1 VQHYPNV
8 FPKDR
13 SMSARSLNW
22 LKFGGLVALAFA
34 LGLLFAGLLDLPNR
48 SSAQEQARQA
58 AIAQVPAPSIPAARP
73 LQELSEAFAA
83 VAEHV
88 KPTVVYIR
96 SQRTEQTTRQRVP
109 PGMERFFPR
118 FRQQPDIEQ
127 GSGSGFVVSADGFIL
142 TNNHVVEGAEQVTVR
157 LLDRREFKAKVVG
170 TDANTDVAVLKIDAR
185 GLQPVALGNSDDA
198 RVGEWV
204 LAIGNPL
211 GEGLTFTVT
220 SGIVS
225 AKGRALQGL
234 PGRGQGS
241 IQDFIQTD
249 AAINPGNSGGPLVSV
264 RGEVIGIN
272 SAIASE
278 TGFYSGY
285 GFAIPIN
292 LARTVM
298 NQLIETGSVHRA
310 ALGVSIDNVTLND
323 AAYVGLPEIRGVVV
337 KDIPSDD
344 SPAKAAGIQP
354 GDVII
359 AVDGKPV
366 ERVGQLQQVIGFR
379 KPGEVVKVEVARKG
393 GVRKTVNVKLQ
404 ALNEQPQV
412 AAADEGGPDEAGS
425 SGAAMNRL
433 GISVEPVTPDVA
445 QQLQLP
451 PNMRGLVVTD
461 VTPGGPAWQT
471 LYDDPQ
477 QNGPD
482 VILSVEGKP
491 VRTEADLRNALKAE
505 KPGSIVTLG
514 IYNPRAQGRRVER
527 IRLGDK

>member
-1 VQHYPNV
+1 
-8 FPKDR
+8 
-13 SMSARSLNW
+13 MSARSLNW

-34 LGLLFAGLLDLPNR
+34 LGLLFAGLLDLPSR
-48 SSAQEQARQA
+48 SSAQQSRTA
-58 AIAQVPAPSIPAARP
+58 ALPQVPAPTIPAARP
-73 LQELSEAFAA
+73 LQDLSESFAA

-88 KPTVVYIR
+88 KPSVVYIR
-96 SQRTEQTTRQRVP
+96 SQRTERAAPQRVP

-118 FRQQPDIEQ
+118 FRQQPEIEQ
-127 GSGSGFVVSADGFIL
+127 GSGSGFLVSRDGYIL

-170 TDANTDVAVLKIDAR
+170 SDPNTDVAVLKIDASN
-185 GLQPVALGNSDDA
+185 LPPMALGNSDDA

-225 AKGRALQGL
+225 AKGRALNGL
-234 PGRGQGS
+234 PRAGQGS

-298 NQLIETGSVHRA
+298 NQLIESGKVHRA
-310 ALGVSIDNVTLND
+310 ALGVSIAEVTLTD
-323 AAYVGLPEIRGVVV
+323 AEYVGLPAIRGVVV

-344 SPAKAAGIQP
+344 SPARAAGIEA
-354 GDVII
+354 GDII
-359 AVDGKPV
+359 VAVDGKPV
-366 ERVGQLQQVIGFR
+366 EYVGQLQQIIGFR

-393 GVRKTVNVKLQ
+393 GARKTIDVKLQ
-404 ALNEQPQV
+404 ALNDAPQV
-412 AAADEGGPDEAGS
+412 ASRDTPGGPGEAAEE
-425 SGAAMNRL
+425 GAAMNRL
-433 GISVEPVTPDVA
+433 GISVEPVSPDAAVE
-445 QQLQLP
+445 LQLP
-451 PNMRGLVVTD
+451 ADTRGLIVTD
-461 VTPGGPAWQT
+461 VVPGGPAWEV
-471 LYDDPQ
+471 LLDDPQ
-477 QNGPD
+477 RGGPD
-482 VILSVEGKP
+482 IILSIEGKP
-491 VRTEADLRNALKAE
+491 VRTEADLRKALLAE
-505 KPGSIVTLG
+505 KPGSIVTLRV
-514 IYNPRAQGRRVER
+514 YNARAQNRRVER
-527 IRLGDK
+527 IRLGSD

>member
-1 VQHYPNV
+1 
-8 FPKDR
+8 
-13 SMSARSLNW
+13 MSSRSLNW

-58 AIAQVPAPSIPAARP
+58 AAIAQVPTPSIPAARP

-83 VAEHV
+83 VSEHV

-127 GSGSGFVVSADGFIL
+127 GSGSGFVVSADGYIL

-170 TDANTDVAVLKIDAR
+170 SDANTDVAVLKIDAK

-298 NQLIETGSVHRA
+298 TQLIETGAVHRA

-337 KDIPSDD
+337 KDIPSED
-344 SPAKAAGIQP
+344 SPAKAAGIEP

-379 KPGEVVKVEVARKG
+379 KPGDLVKVEVARKG
-393 GVRKTVNVKLQ
+393 GVRKTVTVKLQ
-404 ALNEQPQV
+404 ALNEQRQL
-412 AAADEGGPDEAGS
+412 AAADQNESGDDSGNA
-425 SGAAMNRL
+425 GAAMNRL
-433 GISVEPVTPDVA
+433 GVSVEPVTSELA

-451 PNMRGLVVTD
+451 TNMRGLLVTD
-461 VTPGGPAWQT
+461 VTPGGPAWET
-471 LYDDPQ
+471 LFDDPQ
-477 QNGPD
+477 RNGPD
-482 VILSVEGKP
+482 IILSVEGKP
-491 VRTEADLRNALKAE
+491 VRTEAELRNALKAE

>member
-1 VQHYPNV
+1 VQTDPNA
-8 FPKDR
+8 FLKDR
-13 SMSARSLNW
+13 SMSSRSLNW

-48 SSAQEQARQA
+48 SAAQEQGRQA
-58 AIAQVPAPSIPAARP
+58 NAIAKVPAPSIPAALP

-88 KPTVVYIR
+88 KPSVVYIR
-96 SQRTEQTTRQRVP
+96 SRRTETAGRQQRIP

-118 FRQQPDIEQ
+118 FRQRDEIEQ
-127 GSGSGFVVSADGFIL
+127 GSGSGFVVSADGYIL

-157 LLDRREFKAKVVG
+157 LLDRREFKAKVIG
-170 TDANTDVAVLKIDAR
+170 TDPNTDVAVLKIDAK
-185 GLQPVALGNSDDA
+185 GLPPVALGNSEDA

-298 NQLIETGSVHRA
+298 NQLVETGSVHRA
-310 ALGVSIDNVTLND
+310 ALGVSIDNVTLED

-337 KDIPSDD
+337 KDIPNDD
-344 SPAKAAGIQP
+344 SPAKAAGIMP
-354 GDVII
+354 GDVIVS
-359 AVDGKPV
+359 VDSKPV

-379 KPGEVVKVEVARKG
+379 KPGDVVKVEVARKG
-393 GVRKTVNVKLQ
+393 GVRKTYDVRLQ
-404 ALNEQPQV
+404 ALNDKPQL
-412 AAADEGGPDEAGS
+412 AGLDESDTDRAGTAGGS
-425 SGAAMNRL
+425 VNRM
-433 GISVEPVTPDVA
+433 GISVEPVTADLA

-451 PNMRGLVVTD
+451 QNMRGLIVTD
-461 VTPGGPAWQT
+461 VTPGGPAWET
-471 LYDDPQ
+471 LVDDPR
-477 QNGPD
+477 NGPD
-482 VILSVEGKP
+482 IILSVEGKP
-491 VRTEADLRNALKAE
+491 VKTEADLRNALKLE
-505 KPGSIVTLG
+505 KPGSIVSIG
-514 IYNPRAQGRRVER
+514 VYNARAQSRRVDR
-527 IRLGDK
+527 IRLGD

>member
-1 VQHYPNV
+1 
-8 FPKDR
+8 
-13 SMSARSLNW
+13 MSSRSLNW
-22 LKFGGLVALAFA
+22 LKFGSLVALAFA
-34 LGLLFAGLLDLPNR
+34 LGLLFTGLLDLPNR
-48 SSAQEQARQA
+48 TAAQEQGRRTG
-58 AIAQVPAPSIPAARP
+58 AIANVPAPSIPAALP

-83 VAEHV
+83 VSDHV
-88 KPTVVYIR
+88 KPSVVYIR
-96 SQRTEQTTRQRVP
+96 SQRTATAGRNRLP
-109 PGMERFFPR
+109 PGMERLFPR
-118 FRQQPDIEQ
+118 FRQRDDIEQ
-127 GSGSGFVVSADGFIL
+127 GSGSGFVVSSDGYIL
-142 TNNHVVEGAEQVTVR
+142 TNNHVVEGAEEVTVR

-170 TDANTDVAVLKIDAR
+170 TDPNTDVAVLKIDAKN
-185 GLQPVALGNSDDA
+185 LPPVALGNSEDA

-323 AAYVGLPEIRGVVV
+323 ATYVGLPEIRGVVV

-344 SPAKAAGIQP
+344 SPAKAAGILP
-354 GDVII
+354 GDVIV
-359 AVDGKPV
+359 AVDSKPV

-379 KPGEVVKVEVARKG
+379 KPGDVVKVEVARKG
-393 GVRKTVNVKLQ
+393 GVRKTFEVKLQ
-404 ALNEQPQV
+404 ALNDQPQL
-412 AAADEGGPDEAGS
+412 AGADEGDPDRADATEGS
-425 SGAAMNRL
+425 VMSRL
-433 GISVEPVTPDVA
+433 GISVEPVTADVA

-451 PNMRGLVVTD
+451 ANMRGLVVTD
-461 VTPGGPAWQT
+461 VTPGGPAWET
-471 LYDDPQ
+471 LVDDPR
-477 QNGPD
+477 NGPD
-482 VILSVEGKP
+482 IILSVEGKP
-491 VRTEADLRNALKAE
+491 VKTEAELRNALKAE

-514 IYNPRAQGRRVER
+514 IYNARAQARRVDRVKLSE
-527 IRLGDK
+527 

>member
-1 VQHYPNV
+1 
-8 FPKDR
+8 
-13 SMSARSLNW
+13 MSARSLNW

-34 LGLLFAGLLDLPNR
+34 LGLLFAGLLDLPSR
-48 SSAQEQARQA
+48 SSAQEQSRRGTT
-58 AIAQVPAPSIPAARP
+58 IAQVPAPSIPAARP

-118 FRQQPDIEQ
+118 FHQQPDIEQ

-157 LLDRREFKAKVVG
+157 LLDRREFKAKVIG
-170 TDANTDVAVLKIDAR
+170 SDANTDVAVLKIDAK
-185 GLQPVALGNSDDA
+185 GLQPVSLGNSDDA

-220 SGIVS
+220 SGIIS
-225 AKGRALQGL
+225 AQGRALQGL

-249 AAINPGNSGGPLVSV
+249 AAINPGNSGGPLVNV

-292 LARTVM
+292 LAHTVM
-298 NQLIETGSVHRA
+298 DQLIATGSVHRA

-337 KDIPSDD
+337 KDIPNDD

-379 KPGEVVKVEVARKG
+379 KPGDEVKVEVARKG
-393 GVRKTVNVKLQ
+393 GVRKTFNVKLQ
-404 ALNEQPQV
+404 ALNDQPQV
-412 AAADEGGPDEAGS
+412 ASADESENNDSAETGGT
-425 SGAAMNRL
+425 AMNRL

-451 PNMRGLVVTD
+451 NSMRGLVVTD
-461 VTPGGPAWQT
+461 VTPGGPAWET
-471 LYDDPQ
+471 LLDDPQ
-477 QNGPD
+477 RNGPD
-482 VILSVEGKP
+482 IILSVEGKP
-491 VRTEADLRNALKAE
+491 VKTEADLRNALKGE

-514 IYNPRAQGRRVER
+514 IYNPRAQGKRVER
-527 IRLGDK
+527 IKLGDK

>member
-1 VQHYPNV
+1 
-8 FPKDR
+8 
-13 SMSARSLNW
+13 MSARSLNW

-34 LGLLFAGLLDLPNR
+34 LGLLFAGLLDLPSR
-48 SSAQEQARQA
+48 SSAQEQNRRGT

-118 FRQQPDIEQ
+118 FHQQPDIEQ
-127 GSGSGFVVSADGFIL
+127 GSGSGFVISADGYIL

-157 LLDRREFKAKVVG
+157 LLDRREFKAKVIG
-170 TDANTDVAVLKIDAR
+170 TDANTDVAVLKIDAK

-344 SPAKAAGIQP
+344 SPAKAAGIEP

-379 KPGEVVKVEVARKG
+379 KPGDVVKVEIARKG
-393 GVRKTVNVKLQ
+393 GVRKTFNVKLQ
-404 ALNEQPQV
+404 ALNDQPQL
-412 AAADEGGPDEAGS
+412 AATDQGDSDE
-425 SGAAMNRL
+425 SGDTGTAMNRL
-433 GISVEPVTPDVA
+433 GISVEPVTAEAA

-451 PNMRGLVVTD
+451 NNMRGLIVTD
-461 VTPGGPAWQT
+461 VTPGGPSWET
-471 LYDDPQ
+471 LLDDPQ
-477 QNGPD
+477 RNGPD
-482 VILSVEGKP
+482 IILSVEGKP
-491 VRTEADLRNALKAE
+491 VKTEADLRNALKSE

>member
-1 VQHYPNV
+1 
-8 FPKDR
+8 
-13 SMSARSLNW
+13 MSARSLNW

-48 SSAQEQARQA
+48 SSAQEQARTTP
-58 AIAQVPAPSIPAARP
+58 AIAPVAAPVIPAARP
-73 LQELSEAFAA
+73 LQDLSEAFAA

-88 KPTVVYIR
+88 KPSVVYIR
-96 SQRTEQTTRQRVP
+96 SQRTEHATQQRVP

-118 FRQQPDIEQ
+118 FRSQPEIEQ
-127 GSGSGFVVSADGFIL
+127 GSGSGFIISSDGYIL

-157 LLDRREFKAKVVG
+157 LLDRREFKAKVIG
-170 TDANTDVAVLKIDAR
+170 TDPNTDVAVVKIDAKN
-185 GLQPVALGNSDDA
+185 LPPVALGNSDDA

-225 AKGRALQGL
+225 AKGRALNGL

-292 LARTVM
+292 LVRTVM
-298 NQLIETGSVHRA
+298 NQLIETGTVHRA
-310 ALGVSIDNVTLND
+310 ALGVQIDNVSLND

-337 KDIPSDD
+337 KDIPTDD
-344 SPAKAAGIQP
+344 SPAKAAGIEP
-354 GDVII
+354 GDII
-359 AVDGKPV
+359 VAVDNKPV
-366 ERVGQLQQVIGFR
+366 EYVGQLQQVIGFR
-379 KPGEVVKVEVARKG
+379 KPGDVVKVEVARKG
-393 GVRKTVNVKLQ
+393 GVHKTFNVKLEP
-404 ALNEQPQV
+404 LNDTPQV
-412 AAADEGGPDEAGS
+412 ASADDEDTDRMNDASG
-425 SGAAMNRL
+425 GAAMTRL
-433 GISVEPVTPDVA
+433 GISVEPVTPQIV

-451 PNMRGLVVTD
+451 SDARGLVVTD
-461 VTPGGPAWQT
+461 VTPGGPAWDV
-471 LYDDPQ
+471 LVDDPQ
-477 QNGPD
+477 RGGPD
-482 VILSVEGKP
+482 IILSVEGKA
-491 VRTEADLRNALKAE
+491 VKTEGELRKALQAE
-505 KPGSIVTLG
+505 KPGSIVTLR
-514 IYNPRAQGRRVER
+514 IYNPRTQSRRVER
-527 IRLGDK
+527 VKLGDTGK

>member
-1 VQHYPNV
+1 
-8 FPKDR
+8 
-13 SMSARSLNW
+13 MSARSLNW

-48 SSAQEQARQA
+48 SSAQEQGRATS
-58 AIAQVPAPSIPAARP
+58 AIAPVAAPSIPAARP

-88 KPTVVYIR
+88 KPSVVYIR
-96 SQRTEQTTRQRVP
+96 SQRTDHTTQQRIP

-118 FRQQPDIEQ
+118 FRQQPEVEQ
-127 GSGSGFVVSADGFIL
+127 GSGSGFIVSADGYIL

-170 TDANTDVAVLKIDAR
+170 TDPNTDVAVVKIDAKN
-185 GLQPVALGNSDDA
+185 LPPVALGNSDDA

-225 AKGRALQGL
+225 AKGRALNGL

-285 GFAIPIN
+285 GFAIPMN
-292 LARTVM
+292 LVRTVM
-298 NQLIETGSVHRA
+298 TQLIESGVVHRA
-310 ALGVSIDNVTLND
+310 ALGVQIDNVSLND

-337 KDIPSDD
+337 KDIPTDD
-344 SPAKAAGIQP
+344 SPAKVAGIEP
-354 GDVII
+354 GDII
-359 AVDGKPV
+359 VAVDGKPV
-366 ERVGQLQQVIGFR
+366 EYVGQLQQVIGFR
-379 KPGEVVKVEVARKG
+379 KPGDVVKVEVARKG
-393 GVRKTVNVKLQ
+393 GVHKTFNVKLQ
-404 ALNEQPQV
+404 PLNDAPQV
-412 AAADEGGPDEAGS
+412 AAASEDSNQSLGPA
-425 SGAAMNRL
+425 GAAMGRL
-433 GISVEPVTPDVA
+433 GISVEPLTADA
-445 QQLQLP
+445 RQQLQLP
-451 PNMRGLVVTD
+451 ADVQGLIVSD
-461 VTPGGPAWQT
+461 VTPGGPAWDV
-471 LYDDPQ
+471 LVDDPQ
-477 QNGPD
+477 RGGPD
-482 VILSVEGKP
+482 IILSVEGKS
-491 VRTEADLRNALKAE
+491 VRSEADLRKAIQGE
-505 KPGSIVTLG
+505 KPGGIVTLR

-527 IRLGDK
+527 IRLADGR

>member
-1 VQHYPNV
+1 
-8 FPKDR
+8 
-13 SMSARSLNW
+13 MSSRSLNW

-48 SSAQEQARQA
+48 TAAQEQGRQA
-58 AIAQVPAPSIPAARP
+58 TSIAKVPAPSIPAALP
-73 LQELSEAFAA
+73 LQNLSEAFAA

-88 KPTVVYIR
+88 KPSVVYIR
-96 SQRTEQTTRQRVP
+96 SQRSEGEARQRVP

-118 FRQQPDIEQ
+118 FKQRDDIEQ
-127 GSGSGFVVSADGFIL
+127 GSGSGFVVSSDGFIL

-157 LLDRREFKAKVVG
+157 LLDRREFKAKVIG
-170 TDANTDVAVLKIDAR
+170 TDPNTDVAVLKIDAK
-185 GLQPVALGNSDDA
+185 GLPPVALGNSEDA

-298 NQLIETGSVHRA
+298 NQLVETGSVHRA
-310 ALGVSIDNVTLND
+310 ALGVSIDNVTLED

-344 SPAKAAGIQP
+344 SPAKAAGILP
-354 GDVII
+354 GDVIV
-359 AVDGKPV
+359 AVDSKPV

-379 KPGEVVKVEVARKG
+379 KPGDVVKVEVARKG
-393 GVRKTVNVKLQ
+393 GVRKTYNVKLQ
-404 ALNEQPQV
+404 ALNDQPQL
-412 AAADEGGPDEAGS
+412 AGADEGDTDRS
-425 SGAAMNRL
+425 STPGGAAMNRL
-433 GISVEPVTPDVA
+433 GITVEPVTPDVA

-451 PNMRGLVVTD
+451 QGMRGLVVTD
-461 VTPGGPAWQT
+461 VTPGGPSWQT
-471 LYDDPQ
+471 LVDDPQ
-477 QNGPD
+477 RNGPD
-482 VILSVEGKP
+482 IILSIEGKP
-491 VRTEADLRNALKAE
+491 VKTESDLRNALKAE
-505 KPGSIVTLG
+505 KPGSIVSLSV
-514 IYNPRAQGRRVER
+514 YNPRSQSRRIDR
-527 IRLGDK
+527 IRLGE

>member
-1 VQHYPNV
+1 
-8 FPKDR
+8 
-13 SMSARSLNW
+13 MSARSLNW

-34 LGLLFAGLLDLPNR
+34 LGLLFAGLLDLPSR
-48 SSAQEQARQA
+48 SSAQEQNRRGT

-118 FRQQPDIEQ
+118 FHQQPDIEQ
-127 GSGSGFVVSADGFIL
+127 GSGSGFVISADGYIL

-157 LLDRREFKAKVVG
+157 LLDRREFKAKVIG
-170 TDANTDVAVLKIDAR
+170 TDANTDVAVLKIDAK

-344 SPAKAAGIQP
+344 SPAKAAGIEP

-379 KPGEVVKVEVARKG
+379 KPGDVVKVEIARKG
-393 GVRKTVNVKLQ
+393 GVRKTFNVKLQ
-404 ALNEQPQV
+404 ALNDQPQL
-412 AAADEGGPDEAGS
+412 AAADQGDSDDAGDT
-425 SGAAMNRL
+425 GTAMNRL
-433 GISVEPVTPDVA
+433 GISVEPVTPEVA

-451 PNMRGLVVTD
+451 NNMRGLIVTD
-461 VTPGGPAWQT
+461 VTPGGPSWET
-471 LYDDPQ
+471 LLDDPQ
-477 QNGPD
+477 RNGPD
-482 VILSVEGKP
+482 IILSVEGKP
-491 VRTEADLRNALKAE
+491 VKTEADLRNALKSE

>member
-1 VQHYPNV
+1 
-8 FPKDR
+8 
-13 SMSARSLNW
+13 MSARSLNW

-48 SSAQEQARQA
+48 SSAQEQGRAAA
-58 AIAQVPAPSIPAARP
+58 AIAPVAAPSIPAARP
-73 LQELSEAFAA
+73 LQDLSEAFAA

-88 KPTVVYIR
+88 KPSVVYIR
-96 SQRTEQTTRQRVP
+96 SQRTEHTTQQRIP

-118 FRQQPDIEQ
+118 QRQQPEIEQ
-127 GSGSGFVVSADGFIL
+127 GSGSGFIVSADGYIL
-142 TNNHVVEGAEQVTVR
+142 TNNHVVEGAEVVTVR

-170 TDANTDVAVLKIDAR
+170 TDPNTDVAVVKIDAK
-185 GLQPVALGNSDDA
+185 GLPPVALGNSDDA

-225 AKGRALQGL
+225 AKGRALNGL

-292 LARTVM
+292 LVRTVM
-298 NQLIETGSVHRA
+298 TQLIQTGTVHRA
-310 ALGVSIDNVTLND
+310 ALGVSIQDVSLND

-337 KDIPSDD
+337 KDIPTDD
-344 SPAKAAGIQP
+344 SPAKVAGIEP
-354 GDVII
+354 GDII
-359 AVDGKPV
+359 VTVDGKPV
-366 ERVGQLQQVIGFR
+366 EYVGQLQQVIGFR
-379 KPGEVVKVEVARKG
+379 KPGDVVKVEVARKG
-393 GVRKTVNVKLQ
+393 GIHKTFNVKLQ
-404 ALNEQPQV
+404 PLNDAPQV
-412 AAADEGGPDEAGS
+412 AAADDEDTDPAAPN
-425 SGAAMNRL
+425 GATMGRL
-433 GISVEPVTPDVA
+433 GISVEPLTIDA
-445 QQLQLP
+445 KRQLQLP
-451 PNMRGLVVTD
+451 ADVQGLIVTD
-461 VTPGGPAWQT
+461 VTPGGPAWDV
-471 LYDDPQ
+471 LVDDPQ
-477 QNGPD
+477 RGGPD
-482 VILSVEGKP
+482 IILSVEGKP
-491 VRTEADLRNALKAE
+491 VRTEADLRKALQTE
-505 KPGSIVTLG
+505 GSGGIVTLR
-514 IYNPRAQGRRVER
+514 IYNARSQTRRVER
-527 IRLGDK
+527 VRLGEAK